1 MSVWYFAYGANMS
14 TDVLVGRRGI
24 QPLSSEAARL
34 DGYRLVFDQAAIPLI
49 EPCFASIEP
58 AAADCVH
65 GVLHELSAESA
76 DQVDAFE
83 GPTYERIT
91 VEVHGEKSGPVTART
106 YRTRQPIARLLPSRR
121 YLRLLIK
128 GAREHDLPEEYI
140 ARLEQQPFFHVP
152 VFSPMVNYV
161 FEHLDRPGPIRSTL
175 RKAAHGAVHLL
186 QVMRR
191 SA

>member
-1 MSVWYFAYGANMS
+1 MLKPAIALTFERRAGLPQ
-14 TDVLVGRRGI
+14 TVLA
-24 QPLSSEAARL
+24 PLTH
-34 DGYRLVFDQAAIPLI
+34 
-49 EPCFASIEP
+49 ASRKDTGE
-58 AAADCVH
+58 CVY
-65 GVLHELSAESA
+65 GVLHELSEKSA

-91 VEVHGEKSGPVTART
+91 VEVHGEKSGPATVRT

-121 YLRLLIK
+121 YLRLLIR

-140 ARLEQQPFFHVP
+140 ARLQQQPFFHVP

-175 RKAAHGAVHLL
+175 RKAAHAVVHLL
-186 QVMRR
+186 QQVMRR